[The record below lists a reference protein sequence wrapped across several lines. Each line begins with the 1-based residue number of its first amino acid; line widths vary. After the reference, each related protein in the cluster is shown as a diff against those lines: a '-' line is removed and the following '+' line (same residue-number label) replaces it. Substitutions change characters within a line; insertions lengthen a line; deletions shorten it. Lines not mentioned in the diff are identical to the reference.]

1 MKKKK
6 KRMHVF
12 RLLNPKN
19 LQKEVHVYGYNF
31 SERTHL
37 LILFLTLLGLIAI
50 GLVFRIRPFGMAV
63 IGAGALCAIPVLVLD
78 MYKRMYQQKRFEDV
92 LSYMEQ
98 MLYSFQKNGKILSS
112 LRETAECFSGGM
124 MRESVDKAVAYI
136 EAGKAKTD
144 AGLLKEALSFVE
156 INYGCKKLFLAHE
169 LMLSA
174 EEYGGDFERS
184 LLMIMKDMEIW
195 KRRIYRLQQDKKNTH
210 TDNVMSII
218 MATILCAA
226 CLYVFDYMK
235 VMFDTGILM
244 DVFTTSLVQV
254 TSVMFILMNM
264 YVFLRSMK
272 SLTKDWLSDDFGTDS
287 ESIRKAYDDVVNY
300 DEKKETK
307 RSALFAIPFLV
318 AAIPAYFLFSKVI
331 AIVFILVGAFLSVQH
346 RIGINLARKDVVNA
360 MYVAFP
366 QWLMDMAL
374 LLQNNNVQVS
384 IQKSRENAPAVLERE
399 LEDLQERILKEPE
412 KVSSY
417 TGFCA
422 GFDIPETQSCM
433 KMLYSIS
440 EAGVGSA
447 QEQIT
452 NLLKNISE
460 IQEQA
465 DKIQDE
471 NAAFK
476 MRLIFSYPVAAAAVK
491 MLIDMTVGMVAM
503 FQLFG
508 AIH

>member
-1 MKKKK
+1 
-6 KRMHVF
+6 
-12 RLLNPKN
+12 
-19 LQKEVHVYGYNF
+19 
-31 SERTHL
+31 
-37 LILFLTLLGLIAI
+37 
-50 GLVFRIRPFGMAV
+50 
-63 IGAGALCAIPVLVLD
+63 
-78 MYKRMYQQKRFEDV
+78 
-92 LSYMEQ
+92 
-98 MLYSFQKNGKILSS
+98 
-112 LRETAECFSGGM
+112 
-124 MRESVDKAVAYI
+124 
-136 EAGKAKTD
+136 
-144 AGLLKEALSFVE
+144 
-156 INYGCKKLFLAHE
+156 
-169 LMLSA
+169 
-174 EEYGGDFERS
+174 
-184 LLMIMKDMEIW
+184 
-195 KRRIYRLQQDKKNTH
+195 
-210 TDNVMSII
+210 
-218 MATILCAA
+218 
-226 CLYVFDYMK
+226 
-235 VMFDTGILM
+235 
-244 DVFTTSLVQV
+244 
-254 TSVMFILMNM
+254 
-264 YVFLRSMK
+264 
-272 SLTKDWLSDDFGTDS
+272 
-287 ESIRKAYDDVVNY
+287 
-300 DEKKETK
+300 
-307 RSALFAIPFLV
+307 
-318 AAIPAYFLFSKVI
+318 
-331 AIVFILVGAFLSVQH
+331 
-346 RIGINLARKDVVNA
+346 